1 MKRLQ
6 FTFKWRFIQSY
17 YLVRLFLFLLRDQFD
32 CHNVCCIAV
41 IFYLDSWIPVCLSVC
56 SGMNEETLNLE
67 VAPYWRIVNM
77 YFSPPPPPKTNKQNK
92 TLRQELG
99 RNLTPL
105 NLSYKVQCVIG
116 RNLRLLTPHGQIWFL
131 LLIHPVQGCCKMQH
145 CCSVQNLAKLLE
157 KNISEWIKNKT
168 FTEKMSSSSE

>member
-77 YFSPPPPPKTNKQNK
+77 YFSPPPPSKNKQTKQNIETRIGQK
-92 TLRQELG
+92 FDSFEFILQGTMCDWKKLTFAHPTWT
-99 RNLTPL
+99 NL
-105 NLSYKVQCVIG
+105 I
-116 RNLRLLTPHGQIWFL
+116 
-131 LLIHPVQGCCKMQH
+131 
-145 CCSVQNLAKLLE
+145 
-157 KNISEWIKNKT
+157 
-168 FTEKMSSSSE
+168 FTANSSSSRLLQNAALLQCAEFS